1 MNPDKE
7 EPVFGAVV
15 VAAGVGSRMGTGSP
29 KQYELI
35 GSKTM
40 LERSVQVL
48 LDEPRIKELVVV
60 ISPADIIGQRL
71 VFEDPRVRIARVG
84 GQTRAEDGFFL
95 VRIHSSTKN

>member
-1 MNPDKE
+1 MTMNPDKE

-35 GSKTM
+35 GGKTM

-71 VFEDPRVRIARVG
+71 VFEDPDRKS
-84 GQTRAEDGFFL
+84 TRL
-95 VRIHSSTKN
+95 NSSHNA